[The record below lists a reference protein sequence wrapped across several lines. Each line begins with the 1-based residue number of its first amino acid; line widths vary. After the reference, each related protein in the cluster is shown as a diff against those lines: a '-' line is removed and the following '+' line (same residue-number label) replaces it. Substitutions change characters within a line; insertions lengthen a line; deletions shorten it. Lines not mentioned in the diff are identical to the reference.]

1 MVVQRIP
8 GLGGGGVQTLT
19 ESLEEQHDEDKRA
32 EAEDQEDEKK
42 DPIIETL
49 GDIGKYQFLVGL
61 LFAVMEIPHGWT
73 MLLHKFISPEVEHW
87 CTMPEGLQYSTEEW
101 RNISSPAHDS
111 CNMYSRFNGSYEESD
126 NSTMPCGSYT
136 YDTSMFQET
145 IVQKWDLVCEDRLLT
160 SIASFVFFGGTGTG
174 VFIAGLLADKIGRRR
189 TLLLLI
195 CLFCASGLVCTFAPY
210 FELWIISRFLW
221 GAADLGLRSIK
232 IVMSLEMIGSSWR
245 AIVCVA
251 FIEGG
256 WAVGYATLPLASW
269 LLPNAFHLQLLV
281 SLSILP
287 AFPLVYLIYESPR
300 WLLATGNERQ
310 CRENLK
316 SILQFNKLDK
326 EIPSL
331 DACLKKDKS
340 SATFLDLFR
349 KPMIRRNTIVFGF
362 AWFALGMLY
371 FGLSLHMPEF
381 DADIY
386 ILFLLS
392 GLAEIPAAILP
403 LLWLNRF
410 GRRLNL
416 VIHYVVGGLLCM
428 ATAAVPLGVY
438 AYEWPIIVL
447 AMTGK
452 YICQVCWGI
461 VYLYTTE
468 LFPTVVRSVAL
479 SFACSMSR
487 LGSMLSPFIASL
499 AYIDPILPIFIFGTI
514 TFIAGIQAIM
524 LPETNKKKL
533 PNTLEEGELFYRQHN
548 PVKLCS

>member
-8 GLGGGGVQTLT
+8 GLGGGGGVQALNQSP
-19 ESLEEQHDEDKRA
+19 EKYVEDRGNKEEEG
-32 EAEDQEDEKK
+32 EDEKK

-49 GDIGKYQFLVGL
+49 GDIGKYQLLVGL
-61 LFAVMEIPHGWT
+61 LFALLEIPHGWC
-73 MLLHKFISPEVEHW
+73 MLLHKFISPKVEHW

-101 RNISSPAHDS
+101 RNISSPAQNS
-111 CNMYSRFNGSYEESD
+111 CNMYSRYNGSFDESD
-126 NSTMPCGSYT
+126 NSTMPCSSMT
-136 YDTSMFQET
+136 YDNSLFQET
-145 IVQKWDLVCEDRLLT
+145 IVQKWDLVCEDKLLQNI
-160 SIASFVFFGGTGTG
+160 SSFVFFSGTGVG

-189 TLLLLI
+189 TLLLFI
-195 CLFCASGLVCTFAPY
+195 CLFCVSGLVCTFAPY
-210 FELWIISRFLW
+210 FELWITSRFLW
-221 GAADLGLRSIK
+221 GAATLGLRSIK
-232 IVMSLEMIGSSWR
+232 IVMSLEMVGSSWR

-256 WAVGYATLPLASW
+256 WTLGYLTLPLASW

-287 AFPLVYLIYESPR
+287 AIPLVYLLYESPR
-300 WLLATGNERQ
+300 WLLATGNVWQ

-316 SILQFNKLDK
+316 SILQFNNLDT
-326 EIPSL
+326 EVQNL
-331 DACLKKDKS
+331 DSGLKQSPS
-340 SATFLDLFR
+340 SAGFLDLFR
-349 KPMIRRNTIVFGF
+349 QPMMRRNTIVISLC
-362 AWFALGMLY
+362 WFALGMLY

-381 DADIY
+381 NANIY
-386 ILFLLS
+386 IIFFMS
-392 GLAEIPAAILP
+392 GLVEIPADILP
-403 LLWLNRF
+403 FILLNRF

-416 VIHYVVGGLLCM
+416 CIHYIVGGLLCM

-438 AYEWPIIVL
+438 AYEWPIVVL

-452 YICQVCWGI
+452 YISQVCWGI

-479 SFACSMSR
+479 SFACSMAR
-487 LGSMLSPFIASL
+487 LGSMLAPFIASL

-514 TFIAGIQAIM
+514 TFIAGIQAIL

-533 PNTLEEGELFYRQHN
+533 PNTVEEGELFYIHHN
-548 PVKLCS
+548 PVKFCS